1 MMARRAET
9 EYSLRDRAQ
18 FKSSALGIT
27 CEGGCRTQPR
37 QVPEWSR
44 EQGGGEHLDGHDE
57 AACRPIRNMTSLL
70 QIVDIAP
77 RRIYKKLLKGRQMTA
92 RKPHYNP
99 SQRTEAEDLQV
110 QKGLDEASANQLAG
124 LVDELL
130 EEAEKDSRREEGKE

>member
-1 MMARRAET
+1 
-9 EYSLRDRAQ
+9 
-18 FKSSALGIT
+18 
-27 CEGGCRTQPR
+27 
-37 QVPEWSR
+37 
-44 EQGGGEHLDGHDE
+44 
-57 AACRPIRNMTSLL
+57 
-70 QIVDIAP
+70 
-77 RRIYKKLLKGRQMTA
+77 MTA